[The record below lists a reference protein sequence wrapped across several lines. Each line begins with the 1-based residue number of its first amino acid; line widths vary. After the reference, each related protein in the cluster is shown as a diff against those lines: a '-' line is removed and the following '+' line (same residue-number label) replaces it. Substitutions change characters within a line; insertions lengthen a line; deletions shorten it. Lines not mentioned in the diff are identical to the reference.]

1 MDPFEK
7 SHIKSV
13 SERKTLHLR
22 KTDIYINYI
31 WIHDMK
37 TEVKKYSW
45 GNENEDGES
54 KVGECITM
62 CGIFTKYILYLHRN
76 VMMNPVASTIK
87 ICK

>member
-37 TEVKKYSW
+37 TEVKNIH
-45 GNENEDGES
+45 G
-54 KVGECITM
+54 
-62 CGIFTKYILYLHRN
+62 
-76 VMMNPVASTIK
+76 VMKMRMGKAR
-87 ICK
+87 